1 MFCNK
6 TLNCRGALY
15 ELLTFQFQA
24 LLPAQLT
31 ALVLLK
37 LHPVAEKHSCPGHA
51 CPSLPSAAASYSSL
65 WISTADRVLKAK
77 HDKFSECC
85 HLSLCFPFLSSFTW
99 LICTC
104 CAATVLEKQLFP
116 LDFGDIIHDC
126 QQSKSMYSATL
137 ESESVGITVM
147 VEDSCTWTAL

>member
-1 MFCNK
+1 VFCNK

-37 LHPVAEKHSCPGHA
+37 LHPVGEQHSCPGNA

-85 HLSLCFPFLSSFTW
+85 HLSPAKLCFPSLSSLTW
-99 LICTC
+99 LICIC
-104 CAATVLEKQLFP
+104 CAATVLRNTSFLWTLETSYMTVNS
-116 LDFGDIIHDC
+116 
-126 QQSKSMYSATL
+126 QSQFKYSATL
-137 ESESVGITVM
+137 SVSLYV
-147 VEDSCTWTAL
+147 SR